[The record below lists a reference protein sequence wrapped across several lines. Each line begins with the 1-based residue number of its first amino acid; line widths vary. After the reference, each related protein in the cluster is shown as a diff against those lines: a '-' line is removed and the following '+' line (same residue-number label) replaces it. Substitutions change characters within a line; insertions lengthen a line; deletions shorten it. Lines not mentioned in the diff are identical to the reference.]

1 MVWLRSYQPRNAK
14 GEGHM
19 SVVSLPHQE
28 SHRSGGP
35 ATISFFSQAE
45 TFRRLWP
52 LVEQG
57 LNAVADHGK
66 YSHGA
71 RVAELE
77 RRLAGYTGAAHVV
90 GVNSGTDALIL
101 LLRAAGLLP
110 GDGVLVPAFT
120 FVATATSVVHAGG
133 RPQFV
138 DIDPVSH
145 QMSATGAAEA
155 ITARTRAV
163 MPVHLFDRMADM
175 SAFRTLA
182 DRHDLTLVEDSAEA
196 IGMHRDGRHA
206 GRHGVGGVLSFFP
219 SKTLGAL
226 GDAGAVLTD
235 DPEIAATVA
244 ALRHHGRPGP
254 TLDDFPAIR
263 TGSALVG
270 VNSKMD
276 DVQAAVLLA
285 KLTVLEDDI
294 ARRAELAAAY
304 TTRLAGVPGV
314 RRLPAE
320 PAPGAG
326 DRDVCYAYVV
336 EVEDRDRLAAA
347 LSGAGIGTEI
357 YYPVPLHLQPC
368 FADLGHRPGDFPHAE
383 AACAHAIALPLYPD
397 LDLTDVDRVCAAIT
411 RFYTGCAS

>member
-1 MVWLRSYQPRNAK
+1 
-14 GEGHM
+14 M
-19 SVVSLPHQE
+19 SVVSLPHKDKPRPE
-28 SHRSGGP
+28 DP
-35 ATISFFSQAE
+35 AAIPFFTQAA
-45 TFRRLWP
+45 TFHRLWP
-52 LVEQG
+52 LIERG
-57 LNAVADHGK
+57 LHAVADNGK

-71 RVAELE
+71 QVAELE
-77 RRLAGYTGAAHVV
+77 RRLGHYTGAAHVV

-101 LLRAAGLLP
+101 LLRASGLRP

-138 DIDPVSH
+138 DIDPGTY
-145 QMSATGAAEA
+145 QMSPAAAGAAV
-155 ITARTRAV
+155 TARTRAV

-175 SAFRTLA
+175 SAFRALA
-182 DRHDLTLVEDSAEA
+182 DLHDLVLLEDSAEA
-196 IGMHRDGRHA
+196 IGMRRHGHHA

-244 ALRHHGRPGP
+244 ALRHHGRPGA
-254 TLDDFPAIR
+254 TLDHFPAIR

-304 TTRLAGVPGV
+304 TARLAGVPGV
-314 RRLPAE
+314 RALPA
-320 PAPGAG
+320 APEQGHG
-326 DRDVCYAYVV
+326 HRDVTYVYVV
-336 EVEDRDRLAAA
+336 EVEERDRLAAA
-347 LSGAGIGTEI
+347 LADQGIGTEV

-368 FADLGHRPGDFPHAE
+368 FADLGHRPGEFPHAE
-383 AACAHAIALPLYPD
+383 AACAHTIALPLYPD
-397 LDLTDVDRVCAAIT
+397 LDLADLERVCAAIT
-411 RFYTGCAS
+411 RFYTGSRP